1 MNTAPASFLIGTRIE
16 KNGAHYLVTKQGPKR
31 LEGNRKARRAQEAD
45 LRKAGAV

>member
-16 KNGAHYLVTKQGPKR
+16 KNGAHYVVTKEGPRR
-31 LEGNRKARRAQEAD
+31 LDGNRKARRAQEAG